1 MIKKLSY
8 VCSLVA
14 AVLVLTSAKTDKA
27 VAKYD
32 AAMEKAV
39 KELHCVGLQTA
50 IIKDKGIS
58 FSKAYGLSDI
68 ASNTAMTTSNAFKV
82 GFCGRVVVPIAI
94 YQLAEQKKLSLKD
107 DISNYLG
114 FELRNPDCPDV
125 PITINHLLKQLS
137 TLSDAEGHSEGLKS
151 IANLKSDDPNF
162 ANLWGNGKPGVT
174 FNKFT
179 KGSNILAAVVEKVS
193 GQRFDEYAQEHI
205 FAPLGIKASYAP
217 EDFESGVLATSY
229 KYNAGEFAPYKQY
242 KKHSREGYVLGESTF
257 KMRVN
262 NDLLISAEDIAK
274 ILLTIVNNGYCPL
287 TKATIFSEETAAK
300 MLKPNKSNK
309 RSGCCSIST
318 KWAEGVLFYNAS
330 GAFGGTSGV
339 WGFDPATKTG
349 FVTITN
355 GVAEEGF
362 QKEVREIF
370 IDTIL

>member
-1 MIKKLSY
+1 M
-8 VCSLVA
+8 
-14 AVLVLTSAKTDKA
+14 LVLTSAKIDKA

-32 AAMEKAV
+32 TAMEKVV
-39 KELHCVGLQTA
+39 KEFHCVGLQTA
-50 IIKDKGIS
+50 VIKDKSIA

-68 ASNTAMTTSNAFKV
+68 ASNTPMTASNAFKV

-107 DISNYLG
+107 DISKYLG
-114 FELRNPDCPDV
+114 FELRNPDCPEI
-125 PITINHLLKQLS
+125 PITITHFLKQLS
-137 TLSDAEGHSEGLKS
+137 TLSESDGHSKSLKS
-151 IANLKSDDPNF
+151 IANLKADDPDF

-174 FNKFT
+174 YNKFV
-179 KGSNILAAVVEKVS
+179 KGTIILAAVVEKVS

-205 FAPLGIKASYAP
+205 FAPLGIKASYSP
-217 EDFESGVLATSY
+217 HDFESGVLATSY
-229 KYNAGEFAPYKQY
+229 KYNAGEFTPFKLY
-242 KKHSREGYVLGESTF
+242 KKYNREDYVLGDSIF

-262 NDLLISAEDIAK
+262 NDLMISAEDLAK

-287 TKATIFSEETAAK
+287 TKATIFSDETAAK

-309 RSGCCSIST
+309 RSGCAGITT
-318 KWAEGVLFYNAS
+318 KWVDGVLFYYAT
-330 GAFGGTSGV
+330 GAFGGTSGI

-355 GVAEEGF
+355 GVAEEDF